1 MYFVYFVERVFRLF
15 ADNQPVIDST
25 PFMNTVTVNKR
36 GADRI
41 RGGHLWIY
49 RSDVVKAEDV
59 AAGAIV
65 SVRDQNRNFIGQAF
79 YSDSSQIALRFLSQS
94 EDAIDRSWWQRR
106 IRDAAARRNRIKP
119 DTNAYRLI
127 YSEGDLLPS
136 IILDRYDDVL
146 VLQTLS
152 QGSEAIKQLLTEL
165 LAEEFQPRA
174 IVERNDVRVRQHEGL
189 ELTNSVLFGTAPDE
203 IEILQ
208 HGIRFVVSPLA
219 GQKTGSFL
227 DQRENRVAA
236 RALAHGHGLDCFT
249 FNGAFALHLAN
260 VCKEVTG
267 IDISA
272 DAIQS
277 AQRNAVING
286 ATNVDFLEANVFDAL
301 REMESAGERFDTI
314 VLDPPAFAKN
324 RASVGAAARGYKE
337 INLRALKLLNPGGVL
352 ITCTCSYH
360 MSEDLFLKLIA
371 EAANDAHRRLQLVEK
386 RTQSSDHPILFGVPE
401 TYYLK
406 CVIAR
411 VID

>member
-1 MYFVYFVERVFRLF
+1 M
-15 ADNQPVIDST
+15 NSVI
-25 PFMNTVTVNKR
+25 VNKR

-49 RSDVVKAEDV
+49 RSDVIKADDT
-59 AAGAIV
+59 AGGSIV
-65 SVRDQNRNFIGQAF
+65 TVRDQSRNFIGQAF
-79 YSDSSQIALRFLSQS
+79 YSDSSQIALRFLTQS

-106 IRDAAARRNRIKP
+106 IREAAGRRNRVEP

-152 QGSEAIKQLLTEL
+152 QGSDAIKQLLTEL

-174 IVERNDVRVRQHEGL
+174 ILERNDVRVRQHEGL
-189 ELTNSVLFGTAPDE
+189 ELSNSVLFGTPPDE

-208 HGIRFVVSPLA
+208 HGIRFVVSPSA

-236 RALAHGHGLDCFT
+236 RALAHGRALDCFT
-249 FNGAFALHLAN
+249 FNGAFALHLADL
-260 VCKEVTG
+260 CDEVTG

-272 DAIQS
+272 EAIQS
-277 AQRNAVING
+277 AQRNAVINE
-286 ATNVDFLEANVFDAL
+286 AANVNFLEANVFDVL
-301 REMESAGERFDTI
+301 REMEAAGERFDTI

-324 RASVGAAARGYKE
+324 RASVSAAARGYKE

-371 EAANDAHRRLQLVEK
+371 EAANDAHRRLQMVEK
-386 RTQSSDHPILFGVPE
+386 RTQASDHPILFGVPE

-406 CVIAR
+406 CLIAR
-411 VID
+411 VIE